1 MSRHLGPIAASW
13 GAVGFAGNVGSHV
26 SIPVQI
32 CPSGLGSCK
41 AGLQAAFRQ
50 EPYMP
55 AAETC
60 PDSDVPGAKNLSS
73 VRSVREYPLF
83 LVARFRRVR
92 ADATLL
98 SVTAVML
105 LLSCP
110 AAWMS
115 ASVLPLWSW
124 PKQQRP
130 LLNCRCG
137 GAVTARPFSLV
148 LQFQLSPAF
157 HIEAAS
163 RGVHS
168 VVALQAIICIVH
180 SVARARH
187 V

>member
-32 CPSGLGSCK
+32 CRSDLSSCK
-41 AGLQAAFRQ
+41 TCLQAAFRQ
-50 EPYMP
+50 ETYMP

-73 VRSVREYPLF
+73 VRSIAEYPVF
-83 LVARFRRVR
+83 LVAMFRRAR
-92 ADATLL
+92 ADATVL
-98 SVTAVML
+98 SVTAGFL

-115 ASVLPLWSW
+115 ASALPLWSW
-124 PKQQRP
+124 PRQQRP

-148 LQFQLSPAF
+148 LRFQLSPAF
-157 HIEAAS
+157 HIEVVS